1 MSLDTRSRKVIE
13 NNQKRRDD
21 LKRAGRRTGMGE
33 GEGGRRRW
41 RRYRRERGGGGGR
54 GRKGVNEVYV
64 DEQGGLVHVG
74 GRRRG

>member
-41 RRYRRERGGGGGR
+41 RRYRRAEEKDGEEERR
-54 GRKGVNEVYV
+54 E
-64 DEQGGLVHVG
+64 
-74 GRRRG
+74 RRRRRKRKKGSE